1 MATVKVVDI
10 ITRAQTLLLDT
21 TATRW
26 AAVELQY
33 WLNDSYR
40 EILNL
45 RPDSNSQTGTFTCVA
60 GYRQNLI
67 TTFAP
72 TANRLLEVISNK
84 AALSTKQ
91 RVRLVT
97 RQSLDSDRPGWY
109 NEQDSINTQLY
120 VYDPRFATEFLVY
133 PPAKT
138 TTQLEVVYNTIP
150 TPHTLTANDLPPISS
165 ASTEVIKIS
174 DSYANAILDYILYR
188 AYTKDSDQ
196 QSNAS
201 RAVAHYQAFQNGL
214 GIKTQSDQA
223 VQPGAA

>member
-40 EILNL
+40 EIVNL
-45 RPDSNSQTGTFTCVA
+45 RPDANSQTSTFTCVA
-60 GYRQNLI
+60 GYRQNL
-67 TTFAP
+67 TSSLA

-84 AALSTKQ
+84 AATSTKQ
-91 RVRLVT
+91 GVRIVT
-97 RQSLDSDRPGWY
+97 RRSLDTDRPGWY
-109 NEQDSINTQLY
+109 NENGSVNTQLY

-133 PPAKT
+133 PPAT
-138 TTQLEVVYNTIP
+138 TSTQLEVVYNTIP

-165 ASTEVIKIS
+165 ASTEVIRIS

-196 QSNAS
+196 QSNAG
-201 RAVAHYQAFQNGL
+201 RAVAHFQAFQNGL

-223 VQPGAA
+223 AQPGVS

>member
-40 EILNL
+40 EIVNL
-45 RPDSNSQTGTFTCVA
+45 RPDANSQTSTFTCVA
-60 GYRQNLI
+60 GYRQNL
-67 TTFAP
+67 TSSLA

-84 AALSTKQ
+84 AATSTKQ
-91 RVRLVT
+91 GVRIVT
-97 RQSLDSDRPGWY
+97 RRSLDTDRPGWY
-109 NEQDSINTQLY
+109 NENGSVNTQLY
-120 VYDPRFATEFLVY
+120 IYDPRFATEFLVY
-133 PPAKT
+133 PPAT
-138 TTQLEVVYNTIP
+138 TSTQLEVVFNTIP
-150 TPHTLTANDLPPISS
+150 TPHTLTANDLPPISY
-165 ASTEVIKIS
+165 ASTEVIRIS

-196 QSNAS
+196 QSNAG
-201 RAVAHYQAFQNGL
+201 RAVAHFQAFQNGL

-223 VQPGAA
+223 VQPGVS

>member
-1 MATVKVVDI
+1 MATVKVVDL

-40 EILNL
+40 EIINL
-45 RPDSNSQTGTFTCVA
+45 RPDANSQTGTFTCVA
-60 GYRQNLI
+60 GYRQNL
-67 TTFAP
+67 TSSFA

-109 NEQDSINTQLY
+109 NEQDSINIQLY

-138 TTQLEVVYNTIP
+138 TTQLEVVYNTVP
-150 TPHTLTANDLPPISS
+150 AAHALTEEQLTNPA
-165 ASTEVIKIS
+165 TTTVINIS

-196 QSNAS
+196 PSNAS

-223 VQPGAA
+223 VQPGAS

>member
-33 WLNDSYR
+33 WLSDSYR
-40 EILNL
+40 EIVNL
-45 RPDSNSQTGTFTCVA
+45 RPDANSQTSTFTCVA
-60 GYRQNLI
+60 GYRQNL
-67 TTFAP
+67 TSSLA

-84 AALSTKQ
+84 AATSTKQ
-91 RVRLVT
+91 GVRIVT
-97 RQSLDSDRPGWY
+97 RRSLDADRPGWY
-109 NEQDSINTQLY
+109 NENGSVNTQLY

-133 PPAKT
+133 PPAT
-138 TTQLEVVYNTIP
+138 TATQLEVVYNTIP
-150 TPHTLTANDLPPISS
+150 TPHTLTANDLPPISY
-165 ASTEVIKIS
+165 ANTEVIKIS

-196 QSNAS
+196 QSNAG
-201 RAVAHYQAFQNGL
+201 RAVAHFQAFQNGL

-223 VQPGAA
+223 AQPGVS

>member
-40 EILNL
+40 EIVNL
-45 RPDSNSQTGTFTCVA
+45 RPDANSQTATFTCVA
-60 GYRQNLI
+60 GYRQNLTSSI
-67 TTFAP
+67 A

-84 AALSTKQ
+84 AATSSKQ
-91 RVRLVT
+91 GVRLVT
-97 RQSLDSDRPGWY
+97 RRSLDTDRPGWY
-109 NEQDSINTQLY
+109 NENGSVNTQLY

-133 PPAKT
+133 PPAT
-138 TTQLEVVYNTIP
+138 TSTQLEVVYNTIP

-174 DSYANAILDYILYR
+174 DSYANVILDYILYR

-196 QSNAS
+196 PSNAS
-201 RAVAHYQAFQNGL
+201 RAVAHFQAFQNGL

-223 VQPGAA
+223 VQPGAS

>member
-21 TATRW
+21 TAIRW

-40 EILNL
+40 EIVNL
-45 RPDSNSQTGTFTCVA
+45 RPDANSQTSTFTCVA
-60 GYRQNLI
+60 GYRQNL
-67 TTFAP
+67 TSSFA

-84 AALSTKQ
+84 AATSTKQ
-91 RVRLVT
+91 GVRIVT
-97 RQSLDSDRPGWY
+97 RRSLDTDRPGWY
-109 NEQDSINTQLY
+109 NENGSVNTQLY

-133 PPAKT
+133 PPAT
-138 TTQLEVVYNTIP
+138 TSTQLEVVYNTIP
-150 TPHTLTANDLPPISS
+150 TPHTLTANDLPPDSYVN
-165 ASTEVIKIS
+165 TEVIKIS

-196 QSNAS
+196 QSNAG
-201 RAVAHYQAFQNGL
+201 RAVAHFQAFQNGL

-223 VQPGAA
+223 VQPGVS